1 MTTNTE
7 IKTDG
12 AKRFDAEKI
21 RVDLIPARA
30 TEEVGKVFT
39 FGAKKYGD
47 RNWEKGMDWTRMI
60 ASSKRHLLAIEKGED
75 YDPESGLLHSAHL
88 ACNSL
93 MLTEYY
99 HIHQKGDDRRHN
111 YLRMERVGL
120 DIDEVLADF
129 IGHYK
134 KHFKIDKN
142 VPFWLFDPELTKN
155 LEELKNNNEFWST
168 IPPKIDPKDL
178 PFEPVCYITSR
189 ICDIKFTEK
198 WLTDNGFPSV
208 PVYVAQSQ
216 EKTKIAMEQKL
227 TMFVDDR
234 FETFVQMTNANI
246 FCYLMN
252 APHNEKYDVGHKR
265 IHSLNQ
271 IK

>member
-1 MTTNTE
+1 MNTNTE

-39 FGAKKYGD
+39 FGAKRYGD

-60 ASSKRHLLAIEKGED
+60 ASSKRHLLEIEKGED
-75 YDPESGLLHSAHL
+75 YDRKSGLLHSAHL

-99 HIHQKGDDRRHN
+99 HIHQKGDNRRHT

-142 VPFWLFDPELTKN
+142 VPFWFFDSELKKN

-208 PVYVAQSQ
+208 PVYVVQSE
-216 EKTKIAMEQKL
+216 EKAKIATEQKL

-234 FETFVQMTNANI
+234 FETFVQMTKANI

-252 APHNEKYDVGHKR
+252 APHNEKYKVGHKR
-265 IHSLNQ
+265 IHSLNE